1 MGEILPFTGA
11 RVANMT
17 PNREAEKVILSCLAK
32 GRTRP
37 QEEKRSGAATL
48 EGEERRKNILDRID
62 QIRHLIAQGRIED
75 FLFVGRDVETKH
87 FLTEIALSPSNRTDI
102 FAFVGITNAL
112 KLELTERAQL
122 APTLL
127 PDGSVLDPY
136 QDEEALP

>member
-1 MGEILPFTGA
+1 MGEILPFTGT

-17 PNREAEKVILSCLAK
+17 PNREAEGVILSCLMKA
-32 GRTRP
+32 RSRS
-37 QEEKRSGAATL
+37 QEERSSEIATFQA
-48 EGEERRKNILDRID
+48 EERRKNILDRID
-62 QIRHLIAQGRIED
+62 QIRHLVAQGRIED

-87 FLTEIALSPSNRTDI
+87 FLTEIALNPSNRTEI

-112 KLELTERAQL
+112 NLELTERAQL